1 MRRPLL
7 LVCDAPNVH
16 NFTVAVCAAAAK
28 YNIDICKLPHNSTT
42 TTQPLDCVAFKEV
55 KKRYFKILEN
65 LKIAGEYASAFLDSE
80 LMVMFKN
87 IMPAWMKPAS
97 KK

>member
-16 NFTVAVCAAAAK
+16 NFTVAVCTAAAK

-55 KKRYFKILEN
+55 KQRYFRILEN
-65 LKIAGEYASAFLDSE
+65 IKIAGEYASAFLDSE
-80 LMVMFKN
+80 LEVKFHDN
-87 IMPAWMKPAS
+87 VPDWMASS
-97 KK
+97 KKK